1 MPYRYRS
8 TLINDVSDTP
18 RPLHYLHMS
27 KRPKK
32 KASDPVA
39 DQLRFEAQFYGDW
52 YSESILS
59 TYESER
65 YESDRGAAQSPIKH
79 SSASQDSP
87 AQSQDAKDK
96 SKH

>member
-18 RPLHYLHMS
+18 RPLHYFHMS
-27 KRPKK
+27 KKTKK

-65 YESDRGAAQSPIKH
+65 YESDGGAAQIPAKH
-79 SSASQDSP
+79 SSASEHSP
-87 AQSQDAKDK
+87 AQAQDAKDK
-96 SKH
+96 SEH

>member
-8 TLINDVSDTP
+8 TLINDVSDTS
-18 RPLHYLHMS
+18 RPLHYFRMS
-27 KRPKK
+27 KKTKK

-59 TYESER
+59 TYEW
-65 YESDRGAAQSPIKH
+65 DRGAAQIPAKH
-79 SSASQDSP
+79 SSASEDSL
-87 AQSQDAKDK
+87 AQAQDAKDK